1 MGEVVETG
9 EVGDG
14 DGRARALSRVAR
26 ADHVASRMDEGL
38 VEVEGVEGGER
49 VPRRARAGRVVD
61 GNAAE
66 VRRRRRR
73 RARAAGPAYPD
84 EHRVLAVEEAADIA
98 LETLRE
104 EGNAR
109 QVRAVASSRAG
120 SSPRRG
126 VRKRTRGMKNGTER
140 ADDRDATRRDAYL
153 DAMQGDLRGVSL
165 DAAVPGP
172 GTRAEK
178 ALHRAGGVGSC
189 GRWGLAVTF
198 SRL

>member
-1 MGEVVETG
+1 
-9 EVGDG
+9 
-14 DGRARALSRVAR
+14 
-26 ADHVASRMDEGL
+26 
-38 VEVEGVEGGER
+38 
-49 VPRRARAGRVVD
+49 
-61 GNAAE
+61 
-66 VRRRRRR
+66 
-73 RARAAGPAYPD
+73 
-84 EHRVLAVEEAADIA
+84 
-98 LETLRE
+98 
-104 EGNAR
+104 
-109 QVRAVASSRAG
+109 
-120 SSPRRG
+120 
-126 VRKRTRGMKNGTER
+126 MKNGTER